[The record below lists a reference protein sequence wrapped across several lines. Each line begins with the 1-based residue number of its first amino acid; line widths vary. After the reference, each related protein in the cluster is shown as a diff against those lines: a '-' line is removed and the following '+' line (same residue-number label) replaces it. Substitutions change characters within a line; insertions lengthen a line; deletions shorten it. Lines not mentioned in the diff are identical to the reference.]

1 MVGKLPVALASEAVE
16 AACEGGDD
24 LDSFSDVGEASSSA
38 EAGKGTER
46 ARDRL
51 VLPHVG
57 VMREI
62 AGGSIYHVKGVKSK
76 IIWLF

>member
-38 EAGKGTER
+38 AEAGKGTER

-62 AGGSIYHVKGVKSK
+62 AGGSIYQEKE
-76 IIWLF
+76 